1 MSKTFTQPAWLE
13 IEVSGNS
20 GSAVIPITDFV
31 INHISVKAPSSSHE
45 YDITIRSHDG
55 YLMAQSSGISGDF
68 ARETNFSMYKNGTV
82 LLTNATDGTYYVQIT
97 RENIFG

>member
-1 MSKTFTQPAWLE
+1 MSKTFTQPVWLE

-45 YDITIRSHDG
+45 YDIAIKSYED
-55 YLMAQSSGISGDF
+55 YLMAEDSGISGDF
-68 ARETNFSMYKNGTV
+68 AREAHFSMYKNGT
-82 LLTNATDGTYYVQIT
+82 LELTNATDGTYYVQVT